1 MVKYHSRNASI
12 IELKGVAIKNKHYFL
27 TILFAVVFLATSSL
41 ASQKDTMPKQAHIN
55 PYLKSWSDI
64 GEFFA
69 SDYFY
74 APLSGTSR
82 LSSNEFSIK
91 ILKHNK
97 NTLQLGFLLEK
108 AINGGARLREWGNEG
123 SCYRN
128 DESRDEPTALLKPLS
143 PTQAEILFPDFP
155 QCTLMAQRDSQH
167 LSINIEEQKTNKACA
182 FLEQKCSFDVGEE
195 YYITDKYYK
204 LKAGFD
210 CTKARSAT
218 EKSICSNP
226 SLANNDRINNTLYLG
241 AREYIKNLALE
252 DEFTLYTDTDENNR
266 VSINELDSK
275 LIATLQQE
283 LETQKSLLLKKLLN
297 TQREYLKRRESCSG
311 NSECI
316 GNVMEERFSELG
328 FNFPRDEIEDINK
341 TLQKIFISQKKD

>member
-1 MVKYHSRNASI
+1 MN
-12 IELKGVAIKNKHYFL
+12 NKHYFL
-27 TILFAVVFLATSSL
+27 TISLFAVVFLATSSL
-41 ASQKDTMPKQAHIN
+41 ASQKDSTLKQTN

-82 LSSNEFSIK
+82 LSSNFFSIK

-128 DESRDEPTALLKPLS
+128 NESKGEPIALLKPLS
-143 PTQAEILFPDFP
+143 PTQAQILFPVFP
-155 QCTLMAQRDSQH
+155 QCTLMAQRDAQY
-167 LSINIEEQKTNKACA
+167 LYINIEKQKVNKACA
-182 FLEQKCSFDVGEE
+182 FLEQKCEPDVGEE

-210 CTKARSAT
+210 CTNARSAS
-218 EKSICSNP
+218 EKSICSDP
-226 SLANNDRINNTLYLG
+226 SLANDDRINNVLYLG

-252 DEFTLYTDTDENNR
+252 ELTLYTDKNNE
-266 VSINELDSK
+266 VSINELDLK
-275 LIATLQQE
+275 LINTLQQE

-297 TQREYLKRRESCSG
+297 TQRTYLKNRESCSDDKK
-311 NSECI
+311 CI
-316 GNVMEERFSELG
+316 KNVMEERFGELDYP
-328 FNFPRDEIEDINK
+328 FPRYEEENINK
-341 TLQKIFISQKKD
+341 AVQKVFMSQKKD

>member
-1 MVKYHSRNASI
+1 M
-12 IELKGVAIKNKHYFL
+12 
-27 TILFAVVFLATSSL
+27 FAVVFLATSSL
-41 ASQKDTMPKQAHIN
+41 ASQKDSTLKQTN
-55 PYLKSWSDI
+55 PHLKSWSDI

-82 LSSNEFSIK
+82 LSSDEFSIK

-97 NTLQLGFLLEK
+97 NTLQLGFLFEK

-128 DESRDEPTALLKPLS
+128 NESRDEPTALLKPLS

-155 QCTLMAQRDSQH
+155 QCTLMVQRDSQH
-167 LSINIEEQKTNKACA
+167 LYINIEEQKTNKACA

-204 LKAGFD
+204 LKVGFD

-218 EKSICSNP
+218 EKSICSHY

-252 DEFTLYTDTDENNR
+252 DEFTLYTDTNENNR

-275 LIATLQQE
+275 LINTLQQE

-297 TQREYLKRRESCSG
+297 TQRAYLKKRESCNG
-311 NSECI
+311 NKECI
-316 GNVMEERFSELG
+316 KDVMEERFSELG

-341 TLQKIFISQKKD
+341 VLQKIFISHKKDKQ

>member
-1 MVKYHSRNASI
+1 MVKYYSKSASI
-12 IELKGVAIKNKHYFL
+12 IELKGVPIKNKHYFL
-27 TILFAVVFLATSSL
+27 TISLFAVVFLATSSL
-41 ASQKDTMPKQAHIN
+41 ASQKDTPKQTHTN

-82 LSSNEFSIK
+82 LSSNFFSIK

-123 SCYRN
+123 SCYRDN
-128 DESRDEPTALLKPLS
+128 ESKDEPIALLKPLS
-143 PTQAEILFPDFP
+143 PTQAQILFPAFP
-155 QCTLMAQRDSQH
+155 QCTLMAQRDAQY
-167 LSINIEEQKTNKACA
+167 LYINIEKQKVNKACA
-182 FLEQKCSFDVGEE
+182 FLEQECEFDVGEE

-210 CTKARSAT
+210 CTKARSAS
-218 EKSICSNP
+218 EKSICSDP
-226 SLANNDRINNTLYLG
+226 SLANDDRINNVLYLG

-252 DEFTLYTDTDENNR
+252 ELTLYTDKNNE

-275 LIATLQQE
+275 LINTLQQE

-297 TQREYLKRRESCSG
+297 TQRTYLKNRESCSDDKK
-311 NSECI
+311 CI
-316 GNVMEERFSELG
+316 KNVMEERFGELDYP
-328 FNFPRDEIEDINK
+328 FPRYEEENINK
-341 TLQKIFISQKKD
+341 AVQKVFISQRKD

>member
-1 MVKYHSRNASI
+1 MKKIQFFI
-12 IELKGVAIKNKHYFL
+12 IP
-27 TILFAVVFLATSSL
+27 LFAVIFLATSSL
-41 ASQKDTMPKQAHIN
+41 ASQKDTPKQTHTN

-82 LSSNEFSIK
+82 LSSNFFSIK

-128 DESRDEPTALLKPLS
+128 NESKGKPIALLKPLS
-143 PTQAEILFPDFP
+143 PTQAQILFPAFP
-155 QCTLMAQRDSQH
+155 QCTLMAQRDAQY
-167 LSINIEEQKTNKACA
+167 LYINIKKQKANKACA
-182 FLEQKCSFDVGEE
+182 FLEQECEFDVGEE

-210 CTKARSAT
+210 CTKARSAS
-218 EKSICSNP
+218 EKSICSDP
-226 SLANNDRINNTLYLG
+226 SLANDDRINNVLYLG

-252 DEFTLYTDTDENNR
+252 ELTLYTDKNNE

-275 LIATLQQE
+275 LINTLQQE

-297 TQREYLKRRESCSG
+297 TQRDYLKNRESCSDDK
-311 NSECI
+311 ECI
-316 GNVMEERFSELG
+316 ENVMHNRFGELDYP
-328 FNFPRDEIEDINK
+328 FPRYEEENINK
-341 TLQKIFISQKKD
+341 AVQKVFMSQKKDSL

>member
-1 MVKYHSRNASI
+1 M
-12 IELKGVAIKNKHYFL
+12 KNKHYFL

-41 ASQKDTMPKQAHIN
+41 ASQKDSTLKQTYTN
-55 PYLKSWSDI
+55 PHLKDWSDI

-82 LSSNEFSIK
+82 LSSDEFSIK

-97 NTLQLGFLLEK
+97 NTLQLGFLFEK

-128 DESRDEPTALLKPLS
+128 NESRDEPTALLKPLS

-155 QCTLMAQRDSQH
+155 QCTLMVQRDSQH
-167 LSINIEEQKTNKACA
+167 LYINIEEQKTNKACA
-182 FLEQKCSFDVGEE
+182 FLEQECEFDVGEE

-226 SLANNDRINNTLYLG
+226 ALANQDRMNNTLYFGTREWIKEMDLSDFTLPHSE
-241 AREYIKNLALE
+241 EYIE
-252 DEFTLYTDTDENNR
+252 
-266 VSINELDSK
+266 ISK
-275 LIATLQQE
+275 LNSNLLIALQQK
-283 LETQKSLLLKKLLN
+283 LDKQKSLILNKLLN
-297 TQREYLKRRESCSG
+297 IQRNCLKKRESCKG
-311 NSECI
+311 NEECI
-316 GNVMEERFSELG
+316 EQAMNEQFIDLGGYSYARFY
-328 FNFPRDEIEDINK
+328 DEINEA
-341 TLQKIFISQKKD
+341 LWEVFSSRAH